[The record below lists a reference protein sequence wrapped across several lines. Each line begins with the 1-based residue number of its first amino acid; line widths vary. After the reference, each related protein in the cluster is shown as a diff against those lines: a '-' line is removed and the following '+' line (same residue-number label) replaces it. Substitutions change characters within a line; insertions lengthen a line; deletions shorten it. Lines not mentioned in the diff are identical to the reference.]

1 MFHVPE
7 IQYKIF
13 ARKLSVL
20 RFVMVFLS
28 SFKHGMFEG
37 WHFSG
42 VTTAYIR
49 FISCWLVI
57 LPSTLYTWIKHEYL
71 NWKVLMKA
79 IARLSLMYGMCT
91 YTKQQFCLVIF
102 ANFCEPHDEL
112 WNIVII
118 KLSYRLGRAARCRN
132 FPLVLPSPVY
142 VARDS
147 SVDFA
152 TGCMIRG

>member
-49 FISCWLVI
+49 FISC
-57 LPSTLYTWIKHEYL
+57 
-71 NWKVLMKA
+71 
-79 IARLSLMYGMCT
+79 
-91 YTKQQFCLVIF
+91 
-102 ANFCEPHDEL
+102 
-112 WNIVII
+112 
-118 KLSYRLGRAARCRN
+118 
-132 FPLVLPSPVY
+132 
-142 VARDS
+142 
-147 SVDFA
+147 
-152 TGCMIRG
+152 